1 MKKILF
7 LSIACL
13 TLSGTF
19 AQTKYFTTKSGYT
32 SFDAGTGVEDITAIN
47 KSTTTVIDPTSGAIQ
62 FSMLIKGFEFKSQL
76 MQDHFNENYMESEKF
91 PKSTFKGNITNIKKV
106 NFSKDGNYPVTVKG
120 TLELHGVKN
129 EVETTGMIKVAG
141 ESVIATA
148 DFSILLADYKIP
160 VPSVVG
166 EKLSK
171 SAKIKLNCT
180 YSVLNK

>member
-1 MKKILF
+1 
-7 LSIACL
+7 
-13 TLSGTF
+13 
-19 AQTKYFTTKSGYT
+19 
-32 SFDAGTGVEDITAIN
+32 
-47 KSTTTVIDPTSGAIQ
+47 
-62 FSMLIKGFEFKSQL
+62 
-76 MQDHFNENYMESEKF
+76 MESEKF

-106 NFSKDGNYPVTVKG
+106 NFAKDGNYPVTVKG

-171 SAKIKLNCT
+171 SAKIKVNCT